1 MESLFHISNCATNCQ
16 VKFST
21 CTLSD
26 SALRWWNSHVKKVR
40 IEMSWKELMKMMIK
54 VYCPRNKIQMSWKE
68 LMKMMML
75 LVIFNVFKS
84 WLCYALIM
92 VSDEEKKIE
101 RVRVNSARQVENK
114 RRRESNQ
121 GNNRVQQPPPKR
133 QNVAIAYT
141 VGSNEKCGYVGKAPF
156 CNN

>member
-1 MESLFHISNCATNCQ
+1 PHKFCGTKGVVGLAWWFKKMESLFHISNCATNCQ

-40 IEMSWKELMKMMIK
+40 IEMSWKELMKMM
-54 VYCPRNKIQMSWKE
+54 
-68 LMKMMML
+68 ML

-101 RVRVNSARQVENK
+101 RYIWGLPDNI
-114 RRRESNQ
+114 Q
-121 GNNRVQQPPPKR
+121 GNV
-133 QNVAIAYT
+133 T
-141 VGSNEKCGYVGKAPF
+141 SS
-156 CNN
+156 